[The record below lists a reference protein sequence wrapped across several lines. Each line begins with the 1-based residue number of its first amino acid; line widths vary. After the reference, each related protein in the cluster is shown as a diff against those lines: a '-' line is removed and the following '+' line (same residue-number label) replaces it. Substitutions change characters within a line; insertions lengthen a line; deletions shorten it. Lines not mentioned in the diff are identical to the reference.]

1 MDRSHVDRR
10 TIYTTASLVDIN
22 MEVTHDGEPDVPC
35 AEENESDASV
45 RRRVLGRRSHV

>member
-1 MDRSHVDRR
+1 MDRR
-10 TIYTTASLVDIN
+10 TIYMTASLADIN
-22 MEVTHDGEPDVPC
+22 IGVTHDGELDVPC